1 MKFILLA
8 LVVFLSVSCVLP
20 YMFSVSKAEENYL
33 SKPFRES
40 HFATIDGIVLHYRLF
55 HTQLEKSLGNVLLVH
70 GLGGSTYSFE
80 HMAHSLSAA
89 GYTVVAVDLP
99 GFGYSSR
106 STSFQH
112 SQKNKA
118 LLLWKLLDSMRPS
131 CDMWHVIGHSMGG
144 GTVSTM
150 AALQADRVA
159 SVIVIA
165 GAMQNSNRFLS
176 SLLYFPP
183 FSRWTQLYLERTLI
197 TAERL
202 GPILETAYG
211 RAPTETEIAAYLVPL
226 QLPGTAQALTSF
238 AKSAKSLPLDA
249 FNTLEIPFGAI
260 WGEHDTVIPLSQ
272 AETLAK
278 HISQLSLHVIL
289 GAAHIPMETHP
300 EECDALVLSLLQQ
313 SVAALSNPK

>member
-55 HTQLEKSLGNVLLVH
+55 HVH

-226 QLPGTAQALTSF
+226 QLPDNM
-238 AKSAKSLPLDA
+238 K
-249 FNTLEIPFGAI
+249 
-260 WGEHDTVIPLSQ
+260 
-272 AETLAK
+272 
-278 HISQLSLHVIL
+278 
-289 GAAHIPMETHP
+289 
-300 EECDALVLSLLQQ
+300 
-313 SVAALSNPK
+313 